1 MPSITVDELIQALD
15 HPLLPAIELLR
26 ATILAAHPE
35 IGEGVKWN
43 SPSYYFQSPATFFA
57 TINTRPGPIR
67 LIFHQGAKTSGAPK
81 PEILDSK
88 GLLEWLGK
96 DRCSMTFHDS
106 KQVKANKS
114 PIQDIVRQWV
124 AAL

>member
-1 MPSITVDELIQALD
+1 MPSTTVNELIQALD
-15 HPLLPAIELLR
+15 HPLLPVIELLR
-26 ATILAAHPE
+26 ATILAAHLE

-43 SPSYYFQSPATFFA
+43 SPSFYFQSPTTYFA

-67 LIFHQGAKTSGAPK
+67 LIFHQGAKVSDAPK
-81 PEILDSK
+81 PEIADPK

-96 DRCSMTFHDS
+96 DRCSMTFHELN
-106 KQVKANKS
+106 QVKVNKTA
-114 PIQDIVRQWV
+114 IQDIVRQWV

>member
-1 MPSITVDELIQALD
+1 MPSITVNELIQALD
-15 HPLLPAIELLR
+15 HPLLPVIELLR

-43 SPSYYFQSPATFFA
+43 SPSFYFQSPATFFA

-67 LIFHQGAKTSGAPK
+67 LILHQGAKASGAPK
-81 PEILDSK
+81 PEIPDPK

-96 DRCSMTFHDS
+96 DRCSITFHDM
-106 KQVKANKS
+106 KQIKANKS

-124 AAL
+124 AAF